1 LKDILARIE
10 QLHANREYEEE
21 SKLLQQ
27 LLIDH
32 PNDWRPYYGH
42 GTLYAETGSDDA
54 VALVLLNK
62 AVELSKGQA
71 PEPLNALATMHRRL
85 ENIGQAK
92 FYYEKALAL
101 SPNEPIILTGMAG
114 VHVNQ
119 GNPKEGIKW
128 AKKALD
134 VPNPNALHA
143 INSLSLMLLEDGQ
156 WEDGFRLYRE
166 RAGLPRYDVRNYGDT
181 PRWDGKP
188 IPSLILHAEQGLGDE
203 IMFASVIPEIKPMV
217 EDLRLECA
225 PRLIKLFERSFG
237 IPCYGTHKEVWESGF
252 RPAAWDRL
260 ADVFGSNRPTPHS
273 CPGTPYLKA
282 DPVLVESYRARLKAV
297 GEGPYCGLAWLGG
310 TRETHARARRAP
322 KELWLDLRQSLPGT
336 AVSLQYGP
344 EGAEDARAWGLPHWQ
359 ASIDDMDEFAA
370 LVAALDLVICSPQTV
385 THFAGALGKD
395 CWVASP
401 SRGSWPFMASEE
413 TMMAYHAVKLY
424 WQPKDDWTPVFGRM
438 KRALE
443 MDRAA

>member
-1 LKDILARIE
+1 MKDILARIE

-119 GNPKEGIKW
+119 GNPREGIKW
-128 AKKALD
+128 ARKALD

-156 WEDGFRLYRE
+156 WEDGFKLYRE

-203 IMFASVIPEIKPMV
+203 IMFASVIPEIRPMV

-260 ADVFGSNRPTPHS
+260 ADVFGANRPTPQS

-297 GEGPYCGLAWLGG
+297 GEGPYFGLAWLGG

-322 KELWLDLRQSLPGT
+322 KELWLDLCQSLPGT
-336 AVSLQYGP
+336 VISLQYGA
-344 EGAEDARAWGLPHWQ
+344 EGAEDAKAWGLPHWQ
-359 ASIDDMDEFAA
+359 GALDNMEEFTA
-370 LVAALDLVICSPQTV
+370 LVAALDGVITSPQTAV
-385 THFAGALGKD
+385 YFAGGQGIPT
-395 CWVASP
+395 WVVMSSKPAWRYGLNSP
-401 SRGSWPFMASEE
+401 
-413 TMMAYHAVKLY
+413 TMPAYKSVNVVRQKS
-424 WQPKDDWTPVFGRM
+424 DWRPVFERI
-438 KRALE
+438 KSDLQL
-443 MDRAA
+443 DRAA